1 MLIGRGLVERSFS
14 QYEEEER
21 LYSTGNDELD
31 DLLERA
37 FCDGYQYAQ
46 VEFAEKEDKKD
57 KEDSADDKDN
67 EMKLGD
73 KVNIWA
79 LKKLNTKKD
88 REALA
93 EGHRHGNWH
102 KAGVQSAKW
111 TGGLGALAGG
121 IAGAGATPGGVGRKA
136 LGAAAGAAV
145 AGGLY
150 GGAGYVGTRI
160 GGGLRNVKNEL
171 SRDSAEK
178 SARIAD
184 RADVA
189 SGKMTKEEYLK
200 RRAHRR

>member
-46 VEFAEKEDKKD
+46 VEFAEKEDK
-57 KEDSADDKDN
+57 EDSADDKDN

-88 REALA
+88 REAIA

-102 KAGVQSAKW
+102 KAGVQSAKYA
-111 TGGLGALAGG
+111 GGLGALAGG
-121 IAGAGATPGGVGRKA
+121 IAGAGYA
-136 LGAAAGAAV
+136 
-145 AGGLY
+145 
-150 GGAGYVGTRI
+150 GTRI

>member
-46 VEFAEKEDKKD
+46 VEFAEKEDK
-57 KEDSADDKDN
+57 EDSADDKDN

-88 REALA
+88 REAIA

-102 KAGVQSAKW
+102 KMGVQSAKY
-111 TGGLGALAGG
+111 
-121 IAGAGATPGGVGRKA
+121 AGAGGAIGGALIGASATRGGAGKKA
-136 LGAAAGAAV
+136 LGALGGAAV

-200 RRAHRR
+200 RRARRR

>member
-46 VEFAEKEDKKD
+46 VEFAEKEDKED
-57 KEDSADDKDN
+57 KWSDKDDSS
-67 EMKLGD
+67 MKLGD
-73 KVNIWA
+73 KVSIWG
-79 LKKLNTKKD
+79 LKKLHTKKG
-88 REALA
+88 REAIV

-102 KAGVQSAKW
+102 KEGVQNAKIAGGVGALGGAIVGAGV
-111 TGGLGALAGG
+111 
-121 IAGAGATPGGVGRKA
+121 TPGGAGKKA
-136 LGAAAGAAV
+136 LGAAAGAAA
-145 AGGLY
+145 AGGLL
-150 GGAGYVGTRI
+150 GGATYAGTRV
-160 GGGLRNVKNEL
+160 GGGLKNVANEL
-171 SRDSAEK
+171 SRGSAEK
-178 SARIAD
+178 SARRAD

-200 RRAHRR
+200 RRSRRGR